1 MQVTK
6 LCDLGVDDCVCSVG
20 WAQRGTHL
28 AVGTNNGKV
37 QVRNYVIND
46 LKGFQMSVFDGICGN
61 CSLLYYFISAL
72 IFFLDFSCL
81 FYFASIYC
89 YSISQLSKRNIC
101 FR

>member
-37 QVRNYVIND
+37 QVRVYVLNVD
-46 LKGFQMSVFDGICGN
+46 HKLGFPNECI
-61 CSLLYYFISAL
+61 
-72 IFFLDFSCL
+72 
-81 FYFASIYC
+81 
-89 YSISQLSKRNIC
+89 
-101 FR
+101 

>member
-37 QVRNYVIND
+37 QVRVYELNADHAWCNCFH
-46 LKGFQMSVFDGICGN
+46 LSVFDGIFGN
-61 CSLLYYFISAL
+61 QRLLYFSFF
-72 IFFLDFSCL
+72 FFL
-81 FYFASIYC
+81 IYLC
-89 YSISQLSKRNIC
+89 
-101 FR
+101 